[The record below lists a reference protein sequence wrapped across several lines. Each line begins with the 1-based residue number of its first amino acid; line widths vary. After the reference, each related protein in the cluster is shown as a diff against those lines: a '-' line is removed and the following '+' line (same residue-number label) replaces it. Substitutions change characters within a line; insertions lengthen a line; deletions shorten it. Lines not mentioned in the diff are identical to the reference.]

1 MTIEVRVGD
10 ASPDPWVLDRAGARL
25 RLSTFWAERPAVL
38 AFLRHFG

>member
-10 ASPDPWVLDRAGARL
+10 ASPDPWVLDQGGTKL

>member
-1 MTIEVRVGD
+1 MTIEVRVGH
-10 ASPDPWVLDRAGARL
+10 AAPDPWVLDRAGTPL